1 MNLSLSCFI
10 WNSSRNFPVKSVFR
24 KLIKMLCW
32 LWIFTSVTMFIRS
45 YCNIPSCFTDIIFAT
60 ITYTLV
66 FSFKLNIDLISLVF
80 QIITKEYFPF
90 IEPSFENKQIQNQPD
105 KLFKKLDN
113 CLPSIKLKKE
123 ENPKKFLDTELM
135 FKNGIT
141 EISTGAQLGRA
152 GGGLPCL
159 FSK

>member
-1 MNLSLSCFI
+1 
-10 WNSSRNFPVKSVFR
+10 
-24 KLIKMLCW
+24 
-32 LWIFTSVTMFIRS
+32 MFIRS